1 MHDGSGSQANRL
13 GCILSLEPS
22 EYRHVLIREEKDLAG
37 KDGSCK
43 RKYAVKPGKTKVES
57 SGNA

>member
-1 MHDGSGSQANRL
+1 MTG
-13 GCILSLEPS
+13 LEVKQTDWVVFS
-22 EYRHVLIREEKDLAG
+22 AEYRHVLIREEKDLAG

>member
-1 MHDGSGSQANRL
+1 MHEGSGSQVNRL

-37 KDGSCK
+37 KDGQM
-43 RKYAVKPGKTKVES
+43 
-57 SGNA
+57 